1 MCRDDGFLHTLDRSE
16 VPTFLCVGGEAM
28 PDPSNL
34 SSFTSDPA
42 SATISP
48 ASQKSANIM
57 SEPELPSQRVVKSK
71 LRRIITVVIV
81 VVISVGGGAYA
92 IYAHFYQRGA
102 SSPEAVVDSISR
114 AIPSKDITT
123 VFKMLS
129 PSEVDTISESADAV
143 KNAGSGKSKSK
154 SKSKVGGRS
163 AEPDSLFSA
172 EAINQYLDAISVTSS
187 TMTYDVDHK
196 SGDLAVVKIS
206 SWKLNVDVGQN
217 LASTLRTR
225 YQKVKGSSLS
235 RDEGRYFDDLD
246 FSGAK
251 FKGDVTK
258 SLSDSFPLEIVV
270 VRESGRWYASPLM
283 TLAQWSYQNRV
294 KLNSEIGAPDYS
306 ANFNEAEG
314 AKSAQQAVEQLTEAV
329 LSARR
334 PSDFLKPEV
343 TNLIALPERR
353 LAMVYGP
360 TLIDDDSRY
369 SEPLSRRVRI
379 DWSLE
384 SSDIGDSRTV
394 VRPGNSKIV
403 LDSGD
408 ENNEVTLEFKGGEVD
423 VTTSADQNNTGSAD
437 FARELANPERLGVV
451 VDSVEGTWHVSTSKT
466 IVNIFSLKPSKGALD
481 DLSRALSDLGVDPD
495 DADDLSEAITSSV
508 AVATPVLVVVDV
520 ADQLQGLE
528 WRRDHYASVSN
539 DMYFSQ
545 CDDGDMEACDAL
557 YLASPSGTYAESF
570 GKRCGDRDYAM
581 IYGGQCK
588 STYGRRY

>member
-48 ASQKSANIM
+48 ASQKSANII

-143 KNAGSGKSKSK
+143 KNAGSGKSK

>member
-42 SATISP
+42 PVAISP
-48 ASQKSANIM
+48 ASQKSTDVT
-57 SEPELPSQRVVKSK
+57 SEPELPSQRVTKSK

-81 VVISVGGGAYA
+81 AVIAVGGGTYA

-102 SSPEAVVDSISR
+102 SSPEAVIDSISR

-129 PSEVDTISESADAV
+129 PGEVDTISESADAV

-154 SKSKVGGRS
+154 VGGRS
-163 AEPDSLFSA
+163 AGPDSLFSA

-196 SGDLAVVKIS
+196 SDDLAVVKIS

-225 YQKVKGSSLS
+225 YQKFKGSSLS

-251 FKGDVTK
+251 FKGDVAK

-294 KLNSEIGAPDYS
+294 KLNSEIDAPDYL
-306 ANFNEAEG
+306 ANFSEAEG
-314 AKSAQQAVEQLTEAV
+314 AKTAQQAVEQLTEAV

-334 PSDFLKPEV
+334 PSDLLKPEV

-408 ENNEVTLEFKGGEVD
+408 ENNEVTLELKGGEVD

-481 DLSRALSDLGVDPD
+481 GLSRTLSDLGVDSD
-495 DADDLSEAITSSV
+495 DANDLSEAITSSV
-508 AVATPVLVVVDV
+508 AVAVPVLVVADV

-581 IYGGQCK
+581 TYGGQCK

>member
-1 MCRDDGFLHTLDRSE
+1 MS
-16 VPTFLCVGGEAM
+16 
-28 PDPSNL
+28 DPSTP
-34 SSFTSDPA
+34 SSPTSEPVPVA
-42 SATISP
+42 ISP
-48 ASQKSANIM
+48 ASQRSANIM
-57 SEPELPSQRVVKSK
+57 SESGLLPRRVSKKK
-71 LRRIITVVIV
+71 LRRIIAVVV
-81 VVISVGGGAYA
+81 VAVISVGSGAYA

-102 SSPEAVVDSISR
+102 SSPEAVVESISR
-114 AIPSKDITT
+114 AIPSKDITA
-123 VFKMLS
+123 VFKMIS
-129 PSEVDTISESADAV
+129 PEEINTISESADAV
-143 KNAGSGKSKSK
+143 KNAGSGE

-163 AEPDSLFSA
+163 AGPAYLFSG
-172 EAINQYLDAISVTSS
+172 EAINQYLDAVNVTSS
-187 TMTYDVDHK
+187 TMSYDVDHK
-196 SGDLAVVKIS
+196 SDDLAVVKIS
-206 SWKLNVDVGQN
+206 SWKLNVDVSQN

-235 RDEGRYFDDLD
+235 REEDRYFDDLD

-251 FKGDVTK
+251 YEGDVTK
-258 SLSDSFPLEIVV
+258 SLSNSFPLEIVV
-270 VRESGRWYASPLM
+270 VRESGRWYVSPLM

-294 KLNSEIGAPDYS
+294 KFNSEMDDPDYS
-306 ANFNEAEG
+306 ANFNEADG
-314 AKSAQQAVEQLTEAV
+314 AKNAQQAVEQLTEAV

-334 PSDFLKPEV
+334 PSDLLKPEV

-360 TLIDDDSRY
+360 TLIGDDSRY

-384 SSDIGDSRTV
+384 SSDIGDSRMV

-423 VTTSADQNNTGSAD
+423 VTTSADHDNTGSAD

-451 VDSVEGTWHVSTSKT
+451 VDSAEGTWHVSTLKT
-466 IVNIFSLKPSKGALD
+466 IVNIFSLKPSRGALD
-481 DLSRALSDLGVDPD
+481 DLSRALSNLGVGSD
-495 DADDLSEAITSSV
+495 DADDLSEVITSSV
-508 AVATPVLVVVDV
+508 AVATPVLVVADV
-520 ADQLQGLE
+520 VDQLQGLE
-528 WRRDHYASVSN
+528 WRRDYYASGSN

-570 GKRCGDRDYAM
+570 AKRCGDRDYAM
-581 IYGGQCK
+581 TYGGQCE

>member
-1 MCRDDGFLHTLDRSE
+1 MS
-16 VPTFLCVGGEAM
+16 
-28 PDPSNL
+28 DPSNL

-48 ASQKSANIM
+48 ASLKSTNVM

-71 LRRIITVVIV
+71 LRKIITVVIV
-81 VVISVGGGAYA
+81 AVISVGGGAYA

-102 SSPEAVVDSISR
+102 SSPEAVIDSISR

-143 KNAGSGKSKSK
+143 KNAGSGKSK
-154 SKSKVGGRS
+154 VGGRS

-196 SGDLAVVKIS
+196 SDDLAVVKIS

-217 LASTLRTR
+217 IVSTLRTR

-235 RDEGRYFDDLD
+235 RDEDRYFDDLD

-251 FKGDVTK
+251 FKGDVAE

-294 KLNSEIGAPDYS
+294 KLNSEIDAPDYS

-379 DWSLE
+379 EWSLE

-481 DLSRALSDLGVDPD
+481 DISRALSDLGVDPD

-581 IYGGQCK
+581 TYGGQCK